1 MAEIGGNLSDLESD
15 NDISEI
21 TPQSAVQRREKID

>member
-1 MAEIGGNLSDLESD
+1 MTEIEGNLSDLEFD

-21 TPQSAVQRREKID
+21 TPQSTLQRREKID